1 MCYWLQDGAQCLETY
16 SNIKQMGCK
25 EEVIEV
31 SKDGEYEIPQTV
43 QESLKTENNNTYHP

>member
-1 MCYWLQDGAQCLETY
+1 M
-16 SNIKQMGCK
+16 SCK

-43 QESLKTENNNTYHP
+43 QESLKAENNKNYYP

>member
-1 MCYWLQDGAQCLETY
+1 M
-16 SNIKQMGCK
+16 SCK

-43 QESLKTENNNTYHP
+43 QESLKRTEKTKL